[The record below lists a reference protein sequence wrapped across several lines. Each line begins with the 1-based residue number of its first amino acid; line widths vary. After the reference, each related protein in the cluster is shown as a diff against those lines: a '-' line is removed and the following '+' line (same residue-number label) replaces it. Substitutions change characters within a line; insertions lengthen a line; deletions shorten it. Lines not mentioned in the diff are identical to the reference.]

1 MAEPVKLKDG
11 STISD
16 RRLDRIEQF
25 DERSRAYGVS
35 ALALPM
41 TLRGVAWRC
50 TPRLDQGREGA
61 CVSFAWSHELAAV
74 PVDVPGID
82 DAFAFAHYP
91 LMQRADQWPGEE
103 PDYSGTSVLAGAK
116 VMQREGYISGYHWAF
131 LIFEALQAIS
141 HAGPVVF
148 GIPWKDSMY
157 EPRPDGLL
165 DCSGK
170 VIGRHAI
177 LGRGLRL
184 RARLEGVSEPVVR
197 LRNSWSA
204 SWGSNGDGF
213 IRVSDLEQ
221 LLAEGGEA
229 CLPLGRKAGPLT
241 TIRQRICT

>member
-1 MAEPVKLKDG
+1 MIVKLKGD
-11 STISD
+11 TITGD
-16 RRLDRIEQF
+16 RRLDRIQQF

-35 ALALPM
+35 ALALPT

-74 PVDVPGID
+74 PVDVAGID
-82 DAFAFAHYP
+82 NAFAFAHYP
-91 LMQRADQWPGEE
+91 LMQRVDEWPGEE

-116 VMQREGYISGYHWAF
+116 VMQGARHISGYHWAF
-131 LIFEALQAIS
+131 SIDEVLQAIS
-141 HAGPVVF
+141 RAGPVVF
-148 GIPWKDSMY
+148 GVPWKDSMY

-170 VIGRHAI
+170 VIGGHAI

-204 SWGSNGDGF
+204 SWGIKGDAF
-213 IRVSDLEQ
+213 LRVSDLEK
-221 LLAEGGEA
+221 LLAEGGEC
-229 CLPLGRKAGPLT
+229 CLPLGRKTLNPLT
-241 TIRQRICT
+241 AIRQRICT